1 MKKKILVSCVD
12 AGGANIINHWIKK
25 RNDDFF
31 FYLKGPA
38 KKIFKKKNIKKT
50 ELFSIR
56 FDEIIT
62 GTSTYHELEKYV
74 RKIAID
80 RKIYSTT
87 FLDHYINY
95 YRRFLY
101 KKKLVLPNQIY
112 TFDKYSTYL
121 AKKTFKRLKIKQQIN
136 YFEKDILKRIK
147 RKRYNKKKMNILFIS
162 EIFLNNKKL
171 SKMVNLKFVQFL
183 KILRERGI
191 QYRLKYRKHPS
202 EKFIESKKITKYLS
216 AYEDKNFDIIKS
228 LNWSDMVIGYGSY
241 YLMIANKSSRDVF
254 TLNPIGR
261 FKLWWPLNFKLKKI
275 HDFKFKK

>member
-25 RNDDFF
+25 KNDHFF

-38 KKIFKKKNIKKT
+38 KKILKKKNIKKK
-50 ELFSIR
+50 ELYSIK

-87 FLDHYINY
+87 FLDHYVNY
-95 YRRFLY
+95 HRRFLY

-121 AKKTFKRLKIKQQIN
+121 AKKTFKKLKIKQQFN
-136 YFEKDILKRIK
+136 YFERDILKKIK
-147 RKRYNKKKMNILFIS
+147 KKKYNKKITNILFIS
-162 EIFLNNKKL
+162 EIFLNNKRL
-171 SKMVNLKFVQFL
+171 GKMVNFKFRQFL

-191 QYRLKYRKHPS
+191 HFKLKYRKHPS
-202 EKFIESKKITKYLS
+202 QKLKETKKIIKYLS
-216 AYEDKNFDIIKS
+216 AQEDKNFDIIKS
-228 LNWSDMVIGYGSY
+228 LNWSDIVIGYGSY

-254 TLNPIGR
+254 SLNPIGR
-261 FKLWWPLNFKLKKI
+261 FKLWWPLNFKLRKI
-275 HDFKFKK
+275 QDLKFKK

>member
-25 RNDDFF
+25 RNDDFL

-50 ELFSIR
+50 ELFSIK

-62 GTSTYHELEKYV
+62 GTSTYHELEKYI

-95 YRRFLY
+95 HRRFLY

-136 YFEKDILKRIK
+136 YFEKNILKRIK
-147 RKRYNKKKMNILFIS
+147 KKKKKKKKKNIIFISKIFLNKKK
-162 EIFLNNKKL
+162 K
-171 SKMVNLKFVQFL
+171 
-183 KILRERGI
+183 
-191 QYRLKYRKHPS
+191 
-202 EKFIESKKITKYLS
+202 KKII
-216 AYEDKNFDIIKS
+216 N
-228 LNWSDMVIGYGSY
+228 
-241 YLMIANKSSRDVF
+241 
-254 TLNPIGR
+254 
-261 FKLWWPLNFKLKKI
+261 
-275 HDFKFKK
+275 